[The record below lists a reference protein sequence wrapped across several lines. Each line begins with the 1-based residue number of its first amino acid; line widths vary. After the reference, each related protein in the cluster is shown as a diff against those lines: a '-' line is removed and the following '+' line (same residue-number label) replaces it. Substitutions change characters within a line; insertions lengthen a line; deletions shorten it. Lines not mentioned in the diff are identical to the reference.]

1 MFYQVT
7 ALYKNNAEIG
17 YAEGEN
23 LSDVKRE
30 ALEQVPSFYPKNE
43 VILKVLQSNGYQE
56 NIEQASSKV
65 GACFMPSYL
74 IKDVIKTSSTER
86 L

>member
-1 MFYQVT
+1 MLCLFQGRNKPNLSFIGNKNMFYQVT

-43 VILKVLQSNGYQE
+43 VILKVLQSNGY
-56 NIEQASSKV
+56 
-65 GACFMPSYL
+65 
-74 IKDVIKTSSTER
+74 
-86 L
+86 

>member
-7 ALYKNNAEIG
+7 ALYKNNEEVG

-30 ALEQVPSFYPKNE
+30 ARLQVPSFYPANML
-43 VILKVLQSNGYQE
+43 ILKVLKSNGY
-56 NIEQASSKV
+56 
-65 GACFMPSYL
+65 
-74 IKDVIKTSSTER
+74 
-86 L
+86 